1 MRDMAAFIVVAT
13 AAAGRRQLR
22 EEDLHYGLDA
32 YKANYNSRVHHHF
45 SSTDEHRFHRRLFE
59 HEVFVATRP
68 DPNIHGEAPPDRA
81 GHHARIDRF
90 ARTARFAHRSHRHRQ
105 RPHDAWHEGKHAD
118 ASAPQPEVKT
128 VVPLLPELKVTP
140 HFESLLPKEHEL
152 HHLPSDNLAELIIR
166 LIPMERHEHLRKS
179 SEELVASFRNAL
191 ARACEDPET
200 RAEWQAR
207 KACAKEEKAADAKA
221 DKAADAKPAVLTPKM
236 AAEGERTIVVS
247 RVHPSDAMALSSL
260 LAHVPEAL
268 WVEPKPVYRK
278 FNADAAAI
286 TQSGSNPPGGGVP
299 VGTKPIHDMNIHGE
313 DEIIGVGDSGL
324 DAGHCFFEDK
334 PGGTAAAQTYSPAH
348 RKVVAYRAY
357 ADGAATGTRDHGT
370 HVVGS
375 ILGETSTPGACR
387 SRYNSTAVTP
397 RPPAGIAVKPRPSR
411 WNSIPQP
418 LGSRRPACC
427 LRSRS

>member
-1 MRDMAAFIVVAT
+1 MAAFIVVAT

-59 HEVFVATRP
+59 HESSLPRDQIQTFMAKLHPTELGITPELTASLEQRGSLTVHTVIGSDLMMHGTR
-68 DPNIHGEAPPDRA
+68 E
-81 GHHARIDRF
+81 
-90 ARTARFAHRSHRHRQ
+90 
-105 RPHDAWHEGKHAD
+105 HAD
-118 ASAPQPEVKT
+118 ALRAQPEVKT

-418 LGSRRPACC
+418 LGSRLASPRLLPPIP
-427 LRSRS
+427 LLT